1 MAKDKK
7 QTQNVLATVAV
18 ILVTVLLVTIPILT
32 LGGNGPVDRVK
43 KAVVNTLTANNFTME
58 FDMDI
63 DGFDANGSINAAI
76 DPASNRLDLFLT
88 LTTRTAEYEGGIYNN
103 TFVLRSGLDGS
114 TVTMDITERIENFFA
129 LLDQSGTPDWSVLL
143 DLSDVN
149 LHKELS
155 KDFDFNI
162 FTTCANQWLEEMNN
176 AGWAKRN
183 AGYSKD
189 TESGIT
195 TYLWQPDLHTLATQT
210 APMFESA
217 FLKTERYQALQ
228 TYLDDAKYLLKD
240 GTINLSF
247 QTQKGYLSAAD
258 LTLKYNNTEMR
269 CNIVFSNLGSTT
281 VDTNALGIY
290 IDEANQ

>member
-1 MAKDKK
+1 MAANKK
-7 QTQNVLATVAV
+7 QTQNILATVAV
-18 ILVTVLLVTIPILT
+18 ILVTALLVAVPILT

-58 FDMDI
+58 FDIDI
-63 DGFDANGSINAAI
+63 DGFNANGSINAAI

-114 TVTMDITERIENFFA
+114 TITMDITDRVDHFFA
-129 LLDQSGTPDWSVLL
+129 LLKQGGTPDWSVLL
-143 DLSDVN
+143 DLSDVD
-149 LHKELS
+149 LHAEIS
-155 KDFDFNI
+155 KDFDFNA
-162 FTTCANQWLEEMNN
+162 FTACAHQWLEEMNDAN
-176 AGWAKRN
+176 WAKKN

-189 TESGIT
+189 TDSGIT

-217 FLKTERYQALQ
+217 FLKAERYQALQ
-228 TYLDDAKYLLKD
+228 TYLENAKYLLKN
-240 GTINLSF
+240 GTVNLSF
-247 QTQKGYLSAAD
+247 QTQKSYLSAAD